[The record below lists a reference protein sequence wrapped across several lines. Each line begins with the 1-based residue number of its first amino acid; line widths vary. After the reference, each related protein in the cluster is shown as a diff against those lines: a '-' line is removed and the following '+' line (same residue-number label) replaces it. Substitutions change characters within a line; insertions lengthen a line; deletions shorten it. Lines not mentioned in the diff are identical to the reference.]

1 MDRNAEGV
9 YELDGLAGTGQP
21 KGGLDFGPDVVDGV
35 RREALQHTVG
45 SATIEMEVG
54 RDGARAAELQVVAV
68 PNAVVKQGAAIFQLA
83 IPPKRQVLQVGR
95 DAANLLETCLDVG
108 DGGRGQNF
116 HPHTGYQAPHGL
128 EEKSN
133 LDMHRK
139 P

>member
-1 MDRNAEGV
+1 MDRTAEGV
-9 YELDGLAGTGQP
+9 LELEGQEGTGQP
-21 KGGLDFGPDVVDGV
+21 ANGLDFGPDVVDGV

-54 RDGARAAELQVVAV
+54 RDVARLAELQLVAG

-83 IPPKRQVLQVGR
+83 MHRVRQVLLVGR

-108 DGGRGQNF
+108 DGGRGHNF
-116 HPHTGYQAPHGL
+116 HPHTGYQEPHGL

-133 LDMHRK
+133 LEMHRK